1 MSLRNSN
8 ATTKIPKFLR
18 DNLNNKRIN
27 KIYKK
32 FEISL
37 NLDESFAVAVSGGP
51 DSLALAFLSKIYAI
65 KKNLKSKFY
74 IIDHK
79 LRPES
84 TKEAKFV
91 LNLLKKNFI
100 NSEILTWKGK
110 KPKKNIQSIARTKRY
125 EILFKKCNQ
134 LKIKDI
140 LMGHH
145 EDDLIENFFIRLLRG
160 SGIKGLTSLDIKTT
174 TKKKNILR
182 PLIDIKK
189 EDLIF
194 ISKKVFN
201 FYVEDP
207 TNYDEKYQRVRVR
220 KLMKNLERD
229 GLDKNKLKKTIK
241 NLKYANKVIEFYVDK
256 NLRENTSFLNN
267 KKRLVINSDFFLQP
281 QEVTFRAFSE
291 SLKLIGEKYYSVRG
305 KKLEKIIQEVE
316 NNRLNRATLGGCII
330 EKVNQS
336 IIISKEP

>member
-8 ATTKIPKFLR
+8 AATKIPKVLR

-27 KIYKK
+27 RIYKK

-37 NLDESFAVAVSGGP
+37 DLDQKFAVAVSGGP

-65 KKNLKSKFY
+65 KKNLISKFY
-74 IIDHK
+74 IVDHK

-91 LNLLKKNFI
+91 SNLLKKKFI
-100 NSEILTWKGK
+100 RSEILTWRGK
-110 KPKKNIQSIARTKRY
+110 KPQKSIQSIARTKRY
-125 EILFKKCNQ
+125 ELLFKKCNQ
-134 LKIKDI
+134 FKIKDI

-145 EDDLIENFFIRLLRG
+145 EDDIIENFFIRLLRG
-160 SGIKGLTSLDIKTT
+160 SGIKGLTSLDKKATI
-174 TKKKNILR
+174 KKKNILR

-189 EDLIF
+189 DDLIF

-207 TNYDEKYQRVRVR
+207 TNRVEKYQRVRIR
-220 KLMKNLERD
+220 KLIKNLEKD

-241 NLKYANKVIEFYVDK
+241 NLKHANNVIEFYVDK
-256 NLRENTSFLNN
+256 NLRENTSFFKN
-267 KKRLVINSDFFLQP
+267 KKKLILNSDFFLQP
-281 QEVTFRAFSE
+281 QEVAFRAFSE
-291 SLKLIGEKYYSVRG
+291 SLKLIGEKYYSPRG
-305 KKLEKIIQEVE
+305 KKLEKIIWELE
-316 NNRLNRATLGGCII
+316 NNRLNKATLGGCII